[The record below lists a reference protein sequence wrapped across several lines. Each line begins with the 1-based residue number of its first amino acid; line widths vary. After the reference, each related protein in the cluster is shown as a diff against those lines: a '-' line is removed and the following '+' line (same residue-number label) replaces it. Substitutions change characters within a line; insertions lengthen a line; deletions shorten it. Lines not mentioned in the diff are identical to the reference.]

1 MRNGGANQED
11 WVTHRPLFRL
21 ASTIKNG
28 RFNHEN
34 GLDMWL
40 ARGLGI
46 SSSARAARGDE
57 EGDCGCADG
66 YF

>member
-1 MRNGGANQED
+1 MAALIRRIGSRT
-11 WVTHRPLFRL
+11 THYFASLP
-21 ASTIKNG
+21 STIKNG